1 MSRKIDV
8 LDQGFVRLVDAMPN
22 LPGAADTAIVEAAR
36 VSYQQG
42 TAASRNERGLIRYLM
57 RNWHTSPFEMVEL
70 KFHLKMP
77 IFVARQWMRHR
88 TASINEVS
96 ARYSVLPDEAYAPKS
111 NDIGVQSKTNK
122 QGREEGLSA
131 ADSAHVKDLIS
142 HQSAEA
148 FSAYGELLSK
158 GVAREQAR
166 LVLPVNT
173 YTEFYWK
180 ANLLNTMRL
189 LQLRMDPHAQKE
201 CQVYAEAIYEMA
213 KEIAPVTMEA
223 FSDYWL
229 EGAKFSAQEWT
240 LLKKTLSYSQIE
252 AVLSGAVS
260 VLSPGEIAELRKKLT

>member
-1 MSRKIDV
+1 
-8 LDQGFVRLVDAMPN
+8 
-22 LPGAADTAIVEAAR
+22 
-36 VSYQQG
+36 
-42 TAASRNERGLIRYLM
+42 
-57 RNWHTSPFEMVEL
+57 
-70 KFHLKMP
+70 
-77 IFVARQWMRHR
+77 
-88 TASINEVS
+88 
-96 ARYSVLPDEAYAPKS
+96 LPDEAYVPKS
-111 NDIGVQSKTNK
+111 SDIGVQSKTNK

-213 KEIAPVTMEA
+213 KEIAPITMEA

-252 AVLSGAVS
+252 AVLSGATS
-260 VLSPGEIAELRKKLT
+260 VLSTTEIAELRKKLT

>member
-1 MSRKIDV
+1 MSKKINV

-42 TAASRNERGLIRYLM
+42 TTASRNERGLIRYLM

-96 ARYSVLPDEAYAPKS
+96 ARYSVLPDESYIPKS
-111 NDIGVQSKTNK
+111 EDIGIQSTSNK
-122 QGREEGLSA
+122 QGREAGLSA
-131 ADSAHVKDLIS
+131 SEATHVKDLIS
-142 HQSAEA
+142 YQSAEA
-148 FSAYGELLSK
+148 FSAYSELLNK
-158 GVAREQAR
+158 NVAREQAR

-201 CQVYAEAIYEMA
+201 CQVYAEAIYEIA

-229 EGAKFSAQEWT
+229 EGTKFSAQEWT
-240 LLKKTLSYSQIE
+240 LIKNRLSYSQIE
-252 AVLSGAVS
+252 DILANAESLSA
-260 VLSPGEIAELRKKLT
+260 GEIADLRNKLI